1 MKHIKRSK
9 IGREK
14 EKKKRVE
21 LKFLSKF
28 RVMLYIRY
36 SYYITLYIIKG
47 HLRNR
52 KVYKG
57 VRGKKIKEIK
67 EQIIGL
73 EGLVIYIEDI
83 RYPNYRSLGVKEIE
97 VFLGSYVYYQQVR
110 EGEGDKITYN
120 YRFIGGSKRVIQ
132 EHRRK
137 AYSQV
142 NILKKGRRKNSKER
156 EIFQRS
162 SVKFQ

>member
-1 MKHIKRSK
+1 MNIRRKEFKEMKYIRRSK

-28 RVMLYIRY
+28 RVMLYVRY
-36 SYYITLYIIKG
+36 SYYITLYVIKG

-67 EQIIGL
+67 E
-73 EGLVIYIEDI
+73 
-83 RYPNYRSLGVKEIE
+83 
-97 VFLGSYVYYQQVR
+97 
-110 EGEGDKITYN
+110 
-120 YRFIGGSKRVIQ
+120 
-132 EHRRK
+132 
-137 AYSQV
+137 
-142 NILKKGRRKNSKER
+142 
-156 EIFQRS
+156 
-162 SVKFQ
+162 